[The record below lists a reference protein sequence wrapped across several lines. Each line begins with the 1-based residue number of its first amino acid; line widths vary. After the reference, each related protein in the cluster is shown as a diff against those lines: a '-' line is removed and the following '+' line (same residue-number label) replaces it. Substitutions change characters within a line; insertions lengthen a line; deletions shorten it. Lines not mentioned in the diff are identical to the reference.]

1 MEVASLCSSILHF
14 DVVNMT
20 LSLRIRYGDMRRAAL
35 YKTKCMVLR
44 CFRVLCWLP
53 CAAFRSIR
61 FGTIIDYSVTFIW
74 GD

>member
-20 LSLRIRYGDMRRAAL
+20 LSLRIRYGDMRRAAWC
-35 YKTKCMVLR
+35 KTMCMVLR
-44 CFRVLCWLP
+44 CFLVLCWLP
-53 CAAFRSIR
+53 CASVRSKR
-61 FGTIIDYSVTFIW
+61 FGTINDYYVKFIW